1 MRFRSGTLRRPA
13 NFIDINGEGFQRM
26 VVSAAEYRQYAAEC
40 LALSE
45 RLSNPLDKA
54 RLIQMAQDFLSMA
67 EKRDFLSMAEKEER
81 SMKE

>member
-1 MRFRSGTLRRPA
+1 
-13 NFIDINGEGFQRM
+13 M

-67 EKRDFLSMAEKEER
+67 EKRDFLSIAEKRDFLSTAEKEER

>member
-54 RLIQMAQDFLSMA
+54 RLIQMAQDFLSMQNGI
-67 EKRDFLSMAEKEER
+67 F
-81 SMKE
+81 

>member
-1 MRFRSGTLRRPA
+1 
-13 NFIDINGEGFQRM
+13 M

-67 EKRDFLSMAEKEER
+67 EKEER

>member
-1 MRFRSGTLRRPA
+1 
-13 NFIDINGEGFQRM
+13 M

-67 EKRDFLSMAEKEER
+67 EKRRAVDER
-81 SMKE
+81 VTFKMFDYVRCGSKSGHSAMRQ